1 MANVFLCGH
10 GEWKTSGVGAI
21 FTTVPRGTSLSVY
34 TPIGRFLG
42 LSQACEILRGDQG
55 RLTPDQKFH
64 GYQSCTNLTLCP
76 ATEYGGQFRQA
87 GISGSNQVHMVLAN
101 TKLSELLQQFEG
113 HDLHWMACRVRFGGR
128 DTTEGGFNDDYFP
141 ARGIGV

>member
-10 GEWKTSGVGAI
+10 GEWKTSGRATI
-21 FTTVPRGTSLSVY
+21 FATVPRGSTLSVY

-42 LSQACEILRGDQG
+42 LSQACAILRGDQG
-55 RLTPDQKFH
+55 RLTPDQKFRA
-64 GYQSCTNLTLCP
+64 YQSCTDLTLCP

-87 GISGSNQVHMVLAN
+87 GASGGHQVHMVLGD
-101 TKLSELLQQFEG
+101 TMLSDLMRQFEG
-113 HDLHWMACRVRFGGR
+113 DDLHWMACRVRFRGL